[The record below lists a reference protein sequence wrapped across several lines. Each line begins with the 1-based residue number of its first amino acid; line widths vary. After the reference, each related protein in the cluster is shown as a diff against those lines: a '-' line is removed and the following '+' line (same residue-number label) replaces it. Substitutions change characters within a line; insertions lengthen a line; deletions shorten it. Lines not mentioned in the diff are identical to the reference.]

1 VLRLEK
7 LGGVCQDGS
16 MEVCQDG
23 RITRIAKMVG
33 KVGSKRSLAS
43 YAQIAYSAGY
53 LEFMKQRGFEGE
65 RLNSKK
71 LSKGVEKELYYTA
84 RAEWNK
90 RYPIEFIQGGENMLE
105 MVESVMLE
113 SDGKL
118 LSEVEI
124 KLFTKCF
131 RRGFTTAQTLNTIK
145 SFRAGTLQVTVV
157 RNGKLQR
164 LTYTGQQ

>member
-1 VLRLEK
+1 
-7 LGGVCQDGS
+7 
-16 MEVCQDG
+16 
-23 RITRIAKMVG
+23 MVG

-53 LEFMKQRGFEGE
+53 LEFMRVRGFEAE

-71 LSKGVEKELYYTA
+71 LSDGKEKESYYAA
-84 RAEWNK
+84 RREWNK

-105 MVESVMLE
+105 TVETALVE
-113 SDGKL
+113 ADGKL
-118 LSEVEI
+118 LSQVEI
-124 KLFTKCF
+124 ELFTKCF
-131 RRGFTTAQTLNTIK
+131 RRGFATAQIISTIK